1 MLRGVTPVE
10 RTIEW
15 DDGVVQMIDQ
25 RKLPNE
31 YEIAEFADHEGVA
44 QAIREMYIRG
54 APAIGA
60 AAGFGLALAAQ
71 NSDATTRDEL
81 LDDLN
86 KAAGTLREARPTA
99 ANLFW
104 ALDRV
109 LKRAYDESLQTVDE
123 IRQAV
128 LDEAQQIAD
137 EDVEVNR
144 RIGANGAA
152 LIPSGATVL
161 HHCNTGSLAT
171 VDYGTA
177 LGVIR
182 AAHEQGKDIRV
193 LVDETRPRLQGAKLT
208 TWELKRIGV
217 PQTLIADNAAG
228 HFMQAGEVDAVIV
241 GADRIARNGDVANK
255 IGTYKLAV
263 LAKEND
269 VPFYVAA
276 PTSTIDM
283 SIVAGADIP
292 IEERDPSEI
301 TWIGSEHI
309 APDGVEVANPAFD
322 ITPHRYIT
330 AIITEKGVV
339 YPPFEEGFKEILG
352 DF

>member
-1 MLRGVTPVE
+1 MVE

-15 DDGVVQMIDQ
+15 QAGVVRMIDQ
-25 RKLPNE
+25 RKLPGTF
-31 YEIAEFADHEGVA
+31 EIAEFTDPAGVA
-44 QAIREMYIRG
+44 RAIREMYIRG

-60 AAGFGLALAAQ
+60 AAGFGLALAAYHSQ
-71 NSDATTRDEL
+71 ATTRAEML
-81 LDDLN
+81 EDL
-86 KAAGTLREARPTA
+86 KQAEKILREARPTA
-99 ANLFW
+99 VNLFW

-109 LKRAYDESLQTVDE
+109 LRRAYDDSLQTPDE
-123 IRQAV
+123 IRAAV
-128 LDEAQQIAD
+128 IEEAQRIAD
-137 EDVEVNR
+137 EDVAINR
-144 RIGANGAA
+144 RIGEHGAA
-152 LIPSGATVL
+152 LIPEGATVL

-182 AAHEQGKDIRV
+182 AAHEQGKQIRV
-193 LVDETRPRLQGAKLT
+193 LVDETRPRLQGARLT
-208 TWELKRIGV
+208 TWELKRLGV

-228 HFMQAGEVDAVIV
+228 YFLQSGQVDAVIV
-241 GADRIARNGDVANK
+241 GADRVARNGDVANK

-263 LAKEND
+263 LAKENN

-283 SIVAGADIP
+283 STPSGADIP
-292 IEERDPSEI
+292 IEERGPDEVVR
-301 TWIGSEHI
+301 IGGERI
-309 APDGVEVANPAFD
+309 APEGVAVANPAFD

-339 YPPFEEGFKEILG
+339 YPPFEAGFKKILE
-352 DF
+352 

>member
-1 MLRGVTPVE
+1 ME

-15 DDGVVQMIDQ
+15 DNGVVRMIDQ

-31 YEIAEFADHEGVA
+31 YEIAEFTDHAGVA
-44 QAIREMYIRG
+44 RAIREMYIRG

-71 NSDATTRDEL
+71 NSTATTRDDL

-86 KAAGTLREARPTA
+86 AAADVLREARPTA
-99 ANLFW
+99 VNLFW
-104 ALDRV
+104 ALDRL
-109 LKRAYDESLQTVDE
+109 LKLAYDDSLATPAD

-128 LDEAQQIAD
+128 LDEAQRIAD
-137 EDVEVNR
+137 EDVEINR
-144 RIGANGAA
+144 RMGHNGAA
-152 LIPSGATVL
+152 LIPEGATVL

-182 AAHEQGKDIRV
+182 AAHEEGKNIRV

-208 TWELKRIGV
+208 TWELQRLGV

-228 HFMQAGEVDAVIV
+228 HFLHSGQVDAVVV
-241 GADRIARNGDVANK
+241 GADRVARNGDVANK

-263 LAKEND
+263 LAKENG
-269 VPFYVAA
+269 VPFYVTA

-283 SIVAGADIP
+283 DVASGADIP
-292 IEERDPSEI
+292 IEERDPDEV
-301 TWIGSEHI
+301 TWIGGEHI
-309 APDGVEVANPAFD
+309 APEGIEVANPAFD
-322 ITPHRYIT
+322 ITPNRYVT

-339 YPPFEEGFKEILG
+339 YPPFEDGFEEILQERTG
-352 DF
+352 GLR

>member
-1 MLRGVTPVE
+1 ME

-15 DDGVVQMIDQ
+15 HSGVVRMVDQ
-25 RKLPNE
+25 RKLPHE
-31 YEIAEFADHEGVA
+31 YEIAEFTDHAGVA
-44 QAIREMYIRG
+44 RAIQEMYIRG

-71 NSDATTRDEL
+71 NSDATSRDEL

-86 KAAGTLREARPTA
+86 QAAGVLREARPTA
-99 ANLFW
+99 VNLFW

-109 LKRAYDESLQTVDE
+109 LKRAYDESLQVPDE
-123 IRQAV
+123 IRQV
-128 LDEAQQIAD
+128 LLDEAQRIAD

-144 RIGANGAA
+144 RIGENGAA

-208 TWELKRIGV
+208 TWELKRLGI

-228 HFMQAGEVDAVIV
+228 YFLQSGQVNAVIV
-241 GADRIARNGDVANK
+241 GADRVARNGDVANK

-263 LAKEND
+263 LAREND

-283 SIVAGADIP
+283 SVASGADIP
-292 IEERDPSEI
+292 IEERDPDEV

-309 APDGVEVANPAFD
+309 APEGVEVANPAFD

-330 AIITEKGVV
+330 AIITEESVV
-339 YPPFEEGFKEILG
+339 HPPFEEGFATIFEKRQG
-352 DF
+352 G